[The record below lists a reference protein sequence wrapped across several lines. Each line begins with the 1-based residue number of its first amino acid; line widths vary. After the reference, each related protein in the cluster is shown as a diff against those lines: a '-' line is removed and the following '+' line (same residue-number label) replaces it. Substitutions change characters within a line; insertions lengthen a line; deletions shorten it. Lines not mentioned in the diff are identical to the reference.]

1 MVGVASAEDGVVFS
15 DAVTPAAGAVDVVI
29 KPSEK
34 DRFTIGFSNISVVN
48 TWRVQMVEEAKYEAS
63 LHPEIAEFLVTDAG
77 SSVNKQISDIEDLMA
92 RGIDALVVAPGSE
105 TALNPVLERVYDAG
119 IPVVIFDAD
128 ASPARYTS
136 KIIADERYFGEV
148 GAAFLVEAM
157 GGKGDI
163 IGMRGIAGHAAD
175 TDRWEAANDV
185 FARYPDIKVVDSA
198 FADWAYDKGKQ
209 VCETL
214 IAAHPEVDG
223 IWSSGGAM
231 TQGCA
236 EVLVESGLPLI
247 PMSGEGNNGFL
258 RAWKKLGFPSVAP
271 ISPTFMGAQGVVAA
285 LRALKGQ
292 PLKNGYTLKPT
303 PITTAEI
310 DNFIKPELG
319 DSYWVGSTLPQNILE
334 QIHGK

>member
-1 MVGVASAEDGVVFS
+1 MSVQIGARLGLGSLAILAMIATAHPQDTIPFHE
-15 DAVTPAAGAVDVVI
+15 AVTPAEGAVDVGPE
-29 KPSEK
+29 PSAK
-34 DRFTIGFSNISVVN
+34 DSFTIGSSNISVAN

-63 LHPEIAEFLVTDAG
+63 LHPQIAELVVTDAG
-77 SSVNKQISDIEDLMA
+77 GSVNKQISDIEDLMA
-92 RGIDALVVAPGSE
+92 RGVDALVVAPGSE

-128 ASPARYTS
+128 ASPARYTT

-148 GAAFLVEAM
+148 GAEFLADAM
-157 GGKGDI
+157 GGKGKI

-175 TDRWEAANDV
+175 TDRWEAANEV
-185 FARYPDIKVVDSA
+185 FARYPDIEVVDSA

-214 IAAHPEVDG
+214 IAAHPDING

-258 RAWKKLGFPSVAP
+258 KAWKELGFPSVSP

-285 LRALKGQ
+285 LRALEGEPVKS
-292 PLKNGYTLKPT
+292 GYTLRPT
-303 PITTAEI
+303 PI
-310 DNFIKPELG
+310 
-319 DSYWVGSTLPQNILE
+319 
-334 QIHGK
+334 